1 MNQTMLYAMVLFQS
15 QIGSD
20 ITSAIFNNIWFIL
33 FIFLFLVPMAQR
45 NYLQMARKSVL
56 ARLGKTRGTQ
66 VITLIH
72 RQETISFLGI
82 PLARYIDIED
92 SEKVL
97 RAIRKAKRD
106 VPIDI
111 ILHTPGGLA
120 LAATQIAMALKAHP
134 AKKTVLVPH
143 YAMSGGTLI
152 AFAAD
157 KIIMDPHA
165 ALGPVDPQLGDMQGS
180 YPATSL
186 LKVVSKKKIDEI
198 DDKTLIYAEEA
209 QKALNQMKIL
219 LKRILEG
226 KCNESKMQ
234 EIIEEFVSGKYTHDH
249 PFMAEEAKSLLG
261 ECVQTNI
268 PEEVYELMDLY
279 RMEAGRSRPG
289 VEYVPLMKN

>member
-1 MNQTMLYAMVLFQS
+1 MMDPLQA
-15 QIGSD
+15 QIGGEF
-20 ITSAIFNNIWFIL
+20 TSVLINNIWFLL
-33 FIFLFLVPMAQR
+33 FIFLFLVPMVQR
-45 NYLQMARKSVL
+45 YYLQMARKSVL
-56 ARLGKTRGTQ
+56 AKLGKTRGTQ

-82 PLARYIDIED
+82 PLARYIDIDD
-92 SEKVL
+92 SERVM
-97 RAIRKAKRD
+97 RAIRAAQKD

-134 AKKTVLVPH
+134 ARKTVIVPH

-157 KIIMDPHA
+157 RIIMDPHA

-186 LKVVSKKKIDEI
+186 IAVVGKKKIDEI
-198 DDKTLIYAEEA
+198 DDRTLIFAEEA
-209 QKALNQMKIL
+209 SKAMNQMRNLLKKIL
-219 LKRILEG
+219 DG
-226 KCNESKMQ
+226 KCGGEKMDS
-234 EIIEEFVSGKYTHDH
+234 IIEEFVSGKYTHDH
-249 PFMAEEAKSLLG
+249 PFMAEQAQSLLG
-261 ECVQTNI
+261 ECVETDV
-268 PEEVYELMDLY
+268 PEEVYALMDLY

-289 VEYVPLMKN
+289 VEYVPLMKH

>member
-1 MNQTMLYAMVLFQS
+1 MPLLEAQTGMDF
-15 QIGSD
+15 GSL
-20 ITSAIFNNIWFIL
+20 INNLWFIL
-33 FIFLFLVPMAQR
+33 FILLFLIPMAQR
-45 NYLQMARKSVL
+45 NYLQMARKRVL
-56 ARLGKTRGTQ
+56 ARLGKVRGTQ

-82 PLARYIDIED
+82 PLARYIDIDD
-92 SEKVL
+92 SERVL
-97 RAIRKAKRD
+97 RAIRAAQKD

-111 ILHTPGGLA
+111 IMHTPGGLA

-134 AKKTVLVPH
+134 AKKTVIVPH

-152 AFAAD
+152 ALAAD

-165 ALGPVDPQLGDMQGS
+165 ALGPVDPQLGDQQGS

-186 LKVVSKKKIDEI
+186 IQVVSKKKVDEI

-209 QKALNQMKIL
+209 RKALDQMKAL
-219 LKRILEG
+219 LKKILEG
-226 KCNESKMQ
+226 KCGGDKLET
-234 EIIEEFVSGKYTHDH
+234 IIEEFVSGKYTHDR
-249 PFMAEEAKSLLG
+249 PFMGDEAKALLG
-261 ECVQTNI
+261 DCVQTDV

-289 VEYVPLMKN
+289 VEYVPLMKH

>member
-1 MNQTMLYAMVLFQS
+1 
-15 QIGSD
+15 
-20 ITSAIFNNIWFIL
+20 
-33 FIFLFLVPMAQR
+33 
-45 NYLQMARKSVL
+45 MARKSVL
-56 ARLGKTRGTQ
+56 AKLGKTRGTQ

-82 PLARYIDIED
+82 PLARYIDIDD
-92 SEKVL
+92 SERVL
-97 RAIRKAKRD
+97 RAIRAAQKD

-134 AKKTVLVPH
+134 AKKTVIVPH

-186 LKVVSKKKIDEI
+186 IAVVGKKKIDEI

-209 QKALNQMKIL
+209 RKAMSQMRNLLKKIL
-219 LKRILEG
+219 EE
-226 KCNESKMQ
+226 KCGGEKMES
-234 EIIEEFVSGKYTHDH
+234 IIEEFVSGKYTHDN
-249 PFMAEEAKSLLG
+249 PFMAEQAQSLLG
-261 ECVQTNI
+261 ECVQTDV
-268 PEEVYELMDLY
+268 PEEVYALMDLY

-289 VEYVPLMKN
+289 VEYVPLMKH

>member
-1 MNQTMLYAMVLFQS
+1 MIPMDPILAQTGTGVLNS
-15 QIGSD
+15 LL
-20 ITSAIFNNIWFIL
+20 NNAWFIL
-33 FIFLFLVPMAQR
+33 LIIIFLVPMLQR
-45 NYLQMARKSVL
+45 NYLQTERKRVL
-56 ARLGKTRGTQ
+56 ARLGKARGTQ
-66 VITLIH
+66 VITIIH
-72 RQETISFLGI
+72 RQETISFLNI

-97 RAIRKAKRD
+97 RAIRRAQKD

-134 AKKTVLVPH
+134 AKKTVIIPH

-165 ALGPVDPQLGDMQGS
+165 ALGPVDPQLGDAQGS

-186 LKVVSKKKIDEI
+186 LAVVKKKKIDEI

-209 QKALNQMKIL
+209 RKALAQIEDL
-219 LKRILEG
+219 LKKILEG
-226 KCNESKMQ
+226 KCDDSTKQ
-234 EIIEEFVSGKYTHDH
+234 ELIIEEFVSGKYTHDH
-249 PFMAEEAKSLLG
+249 PFMAEDASALLG
-261 ECVQTNI
+261 DCVQTDV
-268 PEEVYELMDLY
+268 PEEVYSLMELY

-289 VEYVPLMKN
+289 VEYVPLIKIKK

>member
-1 MNQTMLYAMVLFQS
+1 MVDPLLAQV
-15 QIGSD
+15 GGD
-20 ITSAIFNNIWFIL
+20 ATGAIINNLWFLL
-33 FIFLFLVPMAQR
+33 FIFLFLVPMVQR
-45 NYLQMARKSVL
+45 YYLQLARKSVL
-56 ARLGKTRGTQ
+56 SKLGKSRGTQ

-82 PLARYIDIED
+82 PLARYIDIDD
-92 SEKVL
+92 SERVL
-97 RAIRKAKRD
+97 RAIRAAQKD

-134 AKKTVLVPH
+134 SKKTVIVPH

-165 ALGPVDPQLGDMQGS
+165 ALGPVDPQLGDAQGS

-186 LKVVSKKKIDEI
+186 LQVVSKKKIDEM

-209 QKALNQMKIL
+209 RKAMEQMNSL
-219 LKRILEG
+219 LRKILEG
-226 KCNESKMQ
+226 KCGGEKLES
-234 EIIEEFVSGKYTHDH
+234 IINEFVSGKYTHDH
-249 PFMAEEAKSLLG
+249 PFMAEQARSLLG
-261 ECVQTNI
+261 ECVETAV
-268 PEEVYELMDLY
+268 PAEVYSLMDLY

-289 VEYVPLMKN
+289 VEYVPLMKH

>member
-1 MNQTMLYAMVLFQS
+1 MDALQA
-15 QIGSD
+15 QIGGD
-20 ITSAIFNNIWFIL
+20 TVTTLINNIWIIL
-33 FIFLFLVPMAQR
+33 FIVLFLVPMMQR
-45 NYLQMARKSVL
+45 YYLQAARKNVL
-56 ARLGKTRGTQ
+56 AKLGKTRGTQ

-82 PLARYIDIED
+82 PLARYIDIDD
-92 SEKVL
+92 SERVL
-97 RAIRKAKRD
+97 RAIRAAQKD

-134 AKKTVLVPH
+134 AKKTVIVPH

-157 KIIMDPHA
+157 SIIMDPHA

-186 LKVVSKKKIDEI
+186 LAVVGKKKIDEI
-198 DDKTLIYAEEA
+198 DDKTLIFAEEA
-209 QKALNQMKIL
+209 RKAMSQMRNL
-219 LKRILEG
+219 LTKILEG
-226 KCNESKMQ
+226 KCGGEKM
-234 EIIEEFVSGKYTHDH
+234 EGIIEEFVSGKYTHDH
-249 PFMAEEAKSLLG
+249 PFMAEQAQALLG
-261 ECVQTNI
+261 ECVQTDV
-268 PEEVYELMDLY
+268 PEEVYALMDLY

>member
-1 MNQTMLYAMVLFQS
+1 MS
-15 QIGSD
+15 QMTDPLLSQVGGD
-20 ITSAIFNNIWFIL
+20 AASALINNIWIL
-33 FIFLFLVPMAQR
+33 LFVFLFLVPMLQR
-45 NYLQMARKSVL
+45 YYLQTARKSVL
-56 ARLGKTRGTQ
+56 GKLGKSRGTQ

-82 PLARYIDIED
+82 PLARYIDIDD
-92 SEKVL
+92 SERVL
-97 RAIRKAKRD
+97 RAIRAAQKD

-134 AKKTVLVPH
+134 SKKTVIVPH

-157 KIIMDPHA
+157 SIIMDPHA
-165 ALGPVDPQLGDMQGS
+165 ALGPVDPQLGDAQGS

-186 LKVVSKKKIDEI
+186 LLVASKKKIDEM

-209 QKALNQMKIL
+209 RKAMEQMRSL
-219 LKRILEG
+219 LRKILEG
-226 KCNESKMQ
+226 KCGGEKL
-234 EIIEEFVSGKYTHDH
+234 ETIIEEFVSGKYTHDH
-249 PFMAEEAKSLLG
+249 PFMAEQARSLLG
-261 ECVQTNI
+261 ECVETAV
-268 PEEVYELMDLY
+268 PEEVYALMDLY

-289 VEYVPLMKN
+289 VEYVPLMKH

>member
-1 MNQTMLYAMVLFQS
+1 MDPIQAQLGGDATGALLS
-15 QIGSD
+15 
-20 ITSAIFNNIWFIL
+20 NIWFLL
-33 FIFLFLVPMAQR
+33 FIFLFLVPMIQR
-45 NYLQMARKSVL
+45 YYLQQARKSVL
-56 ARLGKTRGTQ
+56 GKLGKTRGTQ

-82 PLARYIDIED
+82 PLARYIDIDD
-92 SEKVL
+92 SERVL
-97 RAIRKAKRD
+97 RAIRAAQKD

-134 AKKTVLVPH
+134 AKKTVIVPH

-157 KIIMDPHA
+157 SIIMDPHA

-186 LKVVSKKKIDEI
+186 LAVVGKKKIDEI

-209 QKALNQMKIL
+209 KKAMSQMEDLLKKIL
-219 LKRILEG
+219 DG
-226 KCNESKMQ
+226 KCGGEKQ
-234 EIIEEFVSGKYTHDH
+234 KVIIEQFVSGKYTHDH
-249 PFMAEEAKSLLG
+249 PFMAEQARSFLG
-261 ECVQTNI
+261 DCVETAV
-268 PEEVYELMDLY
+268 PEEVYALMDLY

-289 VEYVPLMKN
+289 VEYVPLIKN

>member
-1 MNQTMLYAMVLFQS
+1 MVLLQA
-15 QIGSD
+15 QIGTDALSSL
-20 ITSAIFNNIWFIL
+20 INNAWFLLFIL
-33 FIFLFLVPMAQR
+33 LFLVPMAQR
-45 NYLQMARKSVL
+45 NYLQAARKRVL
-56 ARLGKTRGTQ
+56 ARLGKSRGTQ

-82 PLARYIDIED
+82 PLARYIDIDD
-92 SEKVL
+92 SEQVL
-97 RAIRKAKRD
+97 RAIRRADRD

-134 AKKTVLVPH
+134 AQKTVIVPH

-152 AFAAD
+152 ALAAD

-165 ALGPVDPQLGDMQGS
+165 ALGPVDPQLGDIQGS

-186 LKVVSKKKIDEI
+186 LAVVGKKKIDEI

-209 QKALNQMKIL
+209 RKALDQMRTL
-219 LKRILEG
+219 LRKILEG
-226 KCNESKMQ
+226 KSDQKKLET
-234 EIIEEFVSGKYTHDH
+234 IIEEFLSGKYTHDH
-249 PFMAEEAKSLLG
+249 PFMAEEAQALLG
-261 ECVQTNI
+261 QCVQTDV
-268 PEEVYELMDLY
+268 PEEVYALMDLY

-289 VEYVPLMKN
+289 VEYVPLVRR

>member
-1 MNQTMLYAMVLFQS
+1 MMDALQA
-15 QIGSD
+15 QIGGDTVSTL
-20 ITSAIFNNIWFIL
+20 INNIWIIL
-33 FIFLFLVPMAQR
+33 FIVLFLVPMMQR
-45 NYLQMARKSVL
+45 YYLQAARKSVL
-56 ARLGKTRGTQ
+56 AKLGKTRGTQ

-82 PLARYIDIED
+82 PLARYIDIDD
-92 SEKVL
+92 SERVL
-97 RAIRKAKRD
+97 RAIRGAQKD

-134 AKKTVLVPH
+134 ANKTVIVPH

-157 KIIMDPHA
+157 SIIMDPHA

-186 LKVVSKKKIDEI
+186 LAVVGKKKIDEI
-198 DDKTLIYAEEA
+198 DDKTLIFAEEA
-209 QKALNQMKIL
+209 KKAMNQMRNL
-219 LKRILEG
+219 LTKILEG
-226 KCNESKMQ
+226 KCDAEKMDG
-234 EIIEEFVSGKYTHDH
+234 IIEEFVSGKYTHDH
-249 PFMAEEAKSLLG
+249 PFMAEQARSLLG
-261 ECVQTNI
+261 ECVQTDV
-268 PEEVYELMDLY
+268 PEEVYALMDLY

>member
-1 MNQTMLYAMVLFQS
+1 MNSTCSHIMDQLTA
-15 QIGSD
+15 QIGTD
-20 ITSAIFNNIWFIL
+20 ITGSIINNIWFLL

-45 NYLQMARKSVL
+45 NYLQVVRKRVL
-56 ARLGKTRGTQ
+56 AKLGKTRGTQ

-97 RAIRKAKRD
+97 RAIRAAQKD

-120 LAATQIAMALKAHP
+120 LAATQIAMALKAHT
-134 AKKTVLVPH
+134 AKKTVIVPH

-157 KIIMDPHA
+157 QIIMDPHA
-165 ALGPVDPQLGDMQGS
+165 ALGPVDPQLGDMQGV

-186 LKVVSKKKIDEI
+186 LHVVGKKKIDEI

-209 QKALNQMKIL
+209 QKALNQMNALLKKIL
-219 LKRILEG
+219 DG
-226 KCNESKMQ
+226 KCDESKMQ
-234 EIIEEFVSGKYTHDH
+234 AIVEEFVSGKYTHDH
-249 PFMAEEAKSLLG
+249 PFMAEDAKSLLG
-261 ECVQTNI
+261 DCVQTNV

-289 VEYVPLMKN
+289 VEYVPLMKH

>member
-1 MNQTMLYAMVLFQS
+1 MS
-15 QIGSD
+15 QMTDPLLSQVGGD
-20 ITSAIFNNIWFIL
+20 AASALINNIWIL
-33 FIFLFLVPMAQR
+33 LFVFLFLVPMLQR
-45 NYLQMARKSVL
+45 YYLQTARKSVL
-56 ARLGKTRGTQ
+56 GKLGKSRGTQ

-82 PLARYIDIED
+82 PLARYIDIDD
-92 SEKVL
+92 SERVL
-97 RAIRKAKRD
+97 RAIRAAQKD

-134 AKKTVLVPH
+134 SKKTVIVPH

-157 KIIMDPHA
+157 SIIMDPHA
-165 ALGPVDPQLGDMQGS
+165 ALGPVDPQLGDAQGS

-186 LKVVSKKKIDEI
+186 LLVASKKKIDEM

-209 QKALNQMKIL
+209 RKAMEQMRSL
-219 LKRILEG
+219 LRKILEG
-226 KCNESKMQ
+226 KCGGESL
-234 EIIEEFVSGKYTHDH
+234 ETIIEEFVSGKYTHDH
-249 PFMAEEAKSLLG
+249 PFMAEQARSLLG
-261 ECVQTNI
+261 ECVETAV
-268 PEEVYELMDLY
+268 PEEVYALMDLY

-289 VEYVPLMKN
+289 VEYVPLMKH

>member
-1 MNQTMLYAMVLFQS
+1 MSQMVDPLLAQVGGDATGAIINNLWFLLFV
-15 QIGSD
+15 
-20 ITSAIFNNIWFIL
+20 
-33 FIFLFLVPMAQR
+33 FLFLVPMVQR
-45 NYLQMARKSVL
+45 YYLQMARKSVL
-56 ARLGKTRGTQ
+56 GKLGKSRGTQ

-82 PLARYIDIED
+82 PLARYIDIDD
-92 SEKVL
+92 SERVL
-97 RAIRKAKRD
+97 RAIRAAQKD

-134 AKKTVLVPH
+134 SKKTVIVPH

-165 ALGPVDPQLGDMQGS
+165 ALGPVDPQLGDAQGS

-186 LKVVSKKKIDEI
+186 LQVVSKKKIDEM

-209 QKALNQMKIL
+209 RKAMEQMNSL
-219 LKRILEG
+219 LRKILEG
-226 KCNESKMQ
+226 KCGGEKL
-234 EIIEEFVSGKYTHDH
+234 ETIINEFVSGKYTHDH
-249 PFMAEEAKSLLG
+249 PFMAEQARSLFG
-261 ECVQTNI
+261 ECVETAV
-268 PEEVYELMDLY
+268 PAEVYSLMDLY
-279 RMEAGRSRPG
+279 RMEAGRGRPG
-289 VEYVPLMKN
+289 VEYVPLMKH

>member
-1 MNQTMLYAMVLFQS
+1 MMNPLQA
-15 QIGSD
+15 QIGGD
-20 ITSAIFNNIWFIL
+20 TASALLNNMWFLL
-33 FIFLFLVPMAQR
+33 FIFLFLIPMAQR
-45 NYLQMARKSVL
+45 YYLQTARKSVL
-56 ARLGKTRGTQ
+56 AKLGKTRGTQ

-82 PLARYIDIED
+82 PLARYIDIDD
-92 SEKVL
+92 SERVL
-97 RAIRKAKRD
+97 RAIRAAQKD

-134 AKKTVLVPH
+134 AKKTVIVPH

-186 LKVVSKKKIDEI
+186 IAVVGKKKIDEI

-209 QKALNQMKIL
+209 RKAMSQMRNL
-219 LKRILEG
+219 LKKILEG
-226 KCNESKMQ
+226 KCGGEKM
-234 EIIEEFVSGKYTHDH
+234 ENIIEEFVSGKYTHDH
-249 PFMAEEAKSLLG
+249 PFMAEQAQSLLG
-261 ECVQTNI
+261 ECVETSV
-268 PEEVYELMDLY
+268 PEEVYALMDLY

-289 VEYVPLMKN
+289 VEYVPLMKH

>member
-1 MNQTMLYAMVLFQS
+1 MS
-15 QIGSD
+15 QMTDPLLSQVGGD
-20 ITSAIFNNIWFIL
+20 AASALINNIWIL
-33 FIFLFLVPMAQR
+33 LFVFLFLVPMLQR
-45 NYLQMARKSVL
+45 YYLQTARKSVL
-56 ARLGKTRGTQ
+56 AKLGKSRGTQ

-82 PLARYIDIED
+82 PLARYIDIDD
-92 SEKVL
+92 SERVL
-97 RAIRKAKRD
+97 RAIRAAQKD

-134 AKKTVLVPH
+134 SKKTVIVPH

-157 KIIMDPHA
+157 SIIMDPHA
-165 ALGPVDPQLGDMQGS
+165 ALGPVDPQLGDAQGS

-186 LKVVSKKKIDEI
+186 LLVASKKKIDEM

-209 QKALNQMKIL
+209 RKAMEQMRSL
-219 LKRILEG
+219 LRKILEG
-226 KCNESKMQ
+226 KCGQ
-234 EIIEEFVSGKYTHDH
+234 EKLETIIEEFVSGKYTHDH
-249 PFMAEEAKSLLG
+249 PFMAEQARSLLG
-261 ECVQTNI
+261 ECVETAV
-268 PEEVYELMDLY
+268 PEEVYALMDLY

-289 VEYVPLMKN
+289 VEYVPLMKH